1 MYNAVFA
8 LSCIASQN
16 VMQIQPS
23 CDSKCHMRRTYERY
37 KINHRLF
44 DKKYSM
50 LPRMAMD

>member
-1 MYNAVFA
+1 VFA
-8 LSCIASQN
+8 LSGIASQN
-16 VMQIQPS
+16 AMQIHPS
-23 CDSKCHMRRTYERY
+23 CDSKCHLRRTHVRY